1 MKILY
6 EDNHLLVVEKPIN
19 VPVQGDASGDLDLL
33 RMAKGY
39 VKEKYQKAGEVFLG
53 LVHRLD
59 RPVGGVMV
67 FARTSKAA
75 ARLTAQFKARQVK
88 KRYVAIVDGDPPAA
102 AVLTDCL
109 LKDERTNTTVVVPE
123 GGKQAELRF
132 QTLARNGGQSLL
144 DIQPD
149 TGRPHQIRVQLAH
162 AGLPI
167 HGDMRYHPQAK
178 PGTQIR
184 LWAYALTLSHP
195 TQGEKMTFFS
205 RPDWQKPPSPRG
217 GADQIGRGEWSAQ
230 LALLPAFS
238 VCAGVYLNEE
248 LVVVDK
254 HSGVEV
260 EPDLVVQLAPLLGE
274 VFPVHRLDANTEG
287 LVVLARTERARAQLE
302 QEFYEHRT
310 RKLYHVVVCGTPRE
324 REGKLVHW
332 GIKDAALGFMS
343 LCEKDTPGAQRMALT
358 WRVLETNKELSKLEI
373 LLETG
378 RTHQIRV
385 QLAAIGRP
393 VLGDEKYGDFAA
405 NKRYKVRRQQ
415 LLAKELE
422 VLGLRFTSEKNLS
435 LPCNL

>member
-1 MKILY
+1 
-6 EDNHLLVVEKPIN
+6 
-19 VPVQGDASGDLDLL
+19 
-33 RMAKGY
+33 
-39 VKEKYQKAGEVFLG
+39 
-53 LVHRLD
+53 
-59 RPVGGVMV
+59 
-67 FARTSKAA
+67 
-75 ARLTAQFKARQVK
+75 
-88 KRYVAIVDGDPPAA
+88 
-102 AVLTDCL
+102 
-109 LKDERTNTTVVVPE
+109 
-123 GGKQAELRF
+123 
-132 QTLARNGGQSLL
+132 
-144 DIQPD
+144 
-149 TGRPHQIRVQLAH
+149 
-162 AGLPI
+162 
-167 HGDMRYHPQAK
+167 
-178 PGTQIR
+178 
-184 LWAYALTLSHP
+184 
-195 TQGEKMTFFS
+195 MTFFS